1 MAMNVALFLSK
12 RLSLQQNDR
21 STSPGVVIAVTGIAL
36 SLIIMMISIAV
47 VTGFKKEITDKLLGF
62 NAPISLYAVDYSSA
76 DEPANKDIELNESLR
91 SQIQRVLPQAKPHIS
106 IMMPAIFKTD
116 SAFQGVMLRGLSDA
130 ERWHFAE
137 NNLEEGSL
145 PGSTDPDGIVISRIM
160 ASTLNLNPGDRI
172 LTHFLTGDR
181 MKTRK
186 YTVTGIYNSNFID
199 YDRSIAFIDIRPLQQ
214 LLRIDS
220 LSGSIIEID
229 GIDLKEVPQSA
240 GDLYNS
246 LMTMAVEQQSSIF
259 YQVDT
264 IYHNAS
270 TFFGWLDLLDTNV
283 WVILILMLCV
293 SSFTLIS
300 SLFIVMLQRVNTI
313 GLLKALGASNLLI
326 RNTFIFLAMKIVIK
340 GLIIGNA
347 IGISFLLIQH
357 YFQLIPL
364 DPDTYYLNYVP
375 VSINWLTIIL
385 LNLGVIIISWLVLIL
400 PSYFISHISPAKAIR
415 YE

>member
-1 MAMNVALFLSK
+1 MNVALFLSK
-12 RLSLQQNDR
+12 KLSLQQNDR
-21 STSPGVVIAVTGIAL
+21 STSPGVIIAVTGIAL

-62 NAPISLYAVDYSSA
+62 NAPISLYGVAYNSA
-76 DEPANKDIELNESLR
+76 DEPVNKEIELSESLR
-91 SQIQRVLPQAKPHIS
+91 SKIQSVLPQAEPHLS

-116 SAFQGVMLRGLSDA
+116 SAFQGVMLRGLDDTD
-130 ERWHFAE
+130 RWHFAAA
-137 NNLEEGSL
+137 NLEDGAL
-145 PGSTDPDGIVISRIM
+145 PDSSVSDGIVISRSI

-172 LTHFLTGDR
+172 LTHFLTGSR

-186 YTVTGIYNSNFID
+186 YTVAGIYNSNFAD

-214 LLRIDS
+214 LLGIDS
-220 LSGSIIEID
+220 LSGSIIDIE
-229 GIDLKEVPQSA
+229 GINLDDVPQSA
-240 GDLYNS
+240 PELYNA
-246 LMTMAVEQQSSIF
+246 LLTDAIEQQSSTF

-270 TFFGWLDLLDTNV
+270 VFFGWLDLLDTNV

-313 GLLKALGASNLLI
+313 GLLKALGSTNLLI
-326 RNTFIFLAMKIVIK
+326 RNTFIFLAMKIVIR
-340 GLIIGNA
+340 GLVIGNL
-347 IGISFLLIQH
+347 IGITALLLQY
-357 YFQLIPL
+357 YFHLLPL
-364 DPDTYYLNYVP
+364 DPETYYLNYVP
-375 VSINWLTIIL
+375 VSINWLIIL
-385 LNLGVIIISWLVLIL
+385 LLNIGVIFISWLVLIL

>member
-1 MAMNVALFLSK
+1 MNVALFLSK
-12 RLSLQQNDR
+12 KLSLQQNDR
-21 STSPGVVIAVTGIAL
+21 STSPGVIIAVTGIAL

-62 NAPISLYAVDYSSA
+62 NAPISLYGVAYNSA
-76 DEPANKDIELNESLR
+76 DEPVNKEIELSESLR
-91 SQIQRVLPQAKPHIS
+91 SKIQSVLPQAEPHLS

-116 SAFQGVMLRGLSDA
+116 SAFQGVMLRGLDDA
-130 ERWHFAE
+130 DRWRFAAA
-137 NNLEEGSL
+137 NLEDGAL
-145 PGSTDPDGIVISRIM
+145 PDSSVSDGIVISRSI

-172 LTHFLTGDR
+172 LTHFLTGSR

-186 YTVTGIYNSNFID
+186 YTVAGIYNSNFAD

-214 LLRIDS
+214 LLGIDS
-220 LSGSIIEID
+220 LSGSIIDIE
-229 GIDLKEVPQSA
+229 GINLDDVPQSA
-240 GDLYNS
+240 RELYNA
-246 LMTMAVEQQSSIF
+246 LMTDAIEQQSSTF

-270 TFFGWLDLLDTNV
+270 VFFGWLDLLDTNV

-313 GLLKALGASNLLI
+313 GLLKALGSTNLLI
-326 RNTFIFLAMKIVIK
+326 RNTFIFLAMKIVLR
-340 GLIIGNA
+340 GLMIGNL
-347 IGISFLLIQH
+347 IGITALLLQH
-357 YFQLIPL
+357 YFHLLPL
-364 DPDTYYLNYVP
+364 DPETYYLNYVP
-375 VSINWLTIIL
+375 VSINWLIIL
-385 LNLGVIIISWLVLIL
+385 LLNIGVIFISWLVLIL

>member
-1 MAMNVALFLSK
+1 MNVALFLSK
-12 RLSLQQNDR
+12 KLSLQQNDR
-21 STSPGVVIAVTGIAL
+21 STSPGVIIAVTGIAL

-62 NAPISLYAVDYSSA
+62 NAPISLYGVAYNSA
-76 DEPANKDIELNESLR
+76 DEPVNKEIELSEYLR
-91 SQIQRVLPQAKPHIS
+91 SKIQSVLPQAEPHLS

-116 SAFQGVMLRGLSDA
+116 SAFQGVMLRGLDDA
-130 ERWHFAE
+130 DRWRFAAA
-137 NNLEEGSL
+137 NLEDGAL
-145 PGSTDPDGIVISRIM
+145 PDSSVSDGIVISRSI

-172 LTHFLTGDR
+172 LTHFLTGSR

-186 YTVTGIYNSNFID
+186 YTVAGIYNSNFAD

-214 LLRIDS
+214 LLGIDS
-220 LSGSIIEID
+220 LSGSIIDIE
-229 GIDLKEVPQSA
+229 GINLDDVPQSA
-240 GDLYNS
+240 RELYNA
-246 LMTMAVEQQSSIF
+246 LMTDAIEQQSSTF

-270 TFFGWLDLLDTNV
+270 VFFGWLDLLDTNV

-313 GLLKALGASNLLI
+313 GLLKALGSTNLLI
-326 RNTFIFLAMKIVIK
+326 RNTFIFLAMKIVLR
-340 GLIIGNA
+340 GLMIGNL
-347 IGISFLLIQH
+347 IGITALLLQH
-357 YFQLIPL
+357 YFHLLPL
-364 DPDTYYLNYVP
+364 DPETYYLNYVP
-375 VSINWLTIIL
+375 VSINWLIIL
-385 LNLGVIIISWLVLIL
+385 LLNIGVIFISWLVLIL

>member
-1 MAMNVALFLSK
+1 MNVALFLSK
-12 RLSLQQNDR
+12 KLSLQQNDR
-21 STSPGVVIAVTGIAL
+21 STSPGVIIAVTGIAL

-62 NAPISLYAVDYSSA
+62 NAPISLYGVDYNSA
-76 DEPANKDIELNESLR
+76 DEPVNKEIELSESLR
-91 SQIQRVLPQAKPHIS
+91 SKIQSVLPQAEPHLS

-116 SAFQGVMLRGLSDA
+116 SAFQGVMLRGLDDA
-130 ERWHFAE
+130 DRWRFAAA
-137 NNLEEGSL
+137 NLEDGAL
-145 PGSTDPDGIVISRIM
+145 PDSSVSDGIVISRSI

-172 LTHFLTGDR
+172 LTHFLTGSH

-186 YTVTGIYNSNFID
+186 YTVAGIYNSNFAD

-214 LLRIDS
+214 LLGIDS
-220 LSGSIIEID
+220 LSGSIIDIE
-229 GIDLKEVPQSA
+229 GINLDDVPQSA
-240 GDLYNS
+240 RELYNA
-246 LMTMAVEQQSSIF
+246 LMTDAIEQQSSTF

-270 TFFGWLDLLDTNV
+270 VFFGWLDLLDTNV

-313 GLLKALGASNLLI
+313 GLLKALGSTNLLI
-326 RNTFIFLAMKIVIK
+326 RNTFIFLAMKIVLR
-340 GLIIGNA
+340 GLMIGNL
-347 IGISFLLIQH
+347 IGITALLLQH
-357 YFQLIPL
+357 YFHLLPL
-364 DPDTYYLNYVP
+364 DPETYYLNYVP
-375 VSINWLTIIL
+375 VSINWLIIL
-385 LNLGVIIISWLVLIL
+385 LLNIGVIFISWLILIL

>member
-1 MAMNVALFLSK
+1 MNVALFLSK
-12 RLSLQQNDR
+12 KLSLQQNDR
-21 STSPGVVIAVTGIAL
+21 STSPGVIIAVTGIAL

-62 NAPISLYAVDYSSA
+62 NAPISLYGVDYNSA
-76 DEPANKDIELNESLR
+76 DEPVNKEIELSESLR
-91 SQIQRVLPQAKPHIS
+91 SKIQSVLPQAEPHLS

-116 SAFQGVMLRGLSDA
+116 SAFQGVMLRGLDDA
-130 ERWHFAE
+130 DRWRFAAA
-137 NNLEEGSL
+137 NLEDGAL
-145 PGSTDPDGIVISRIM
+145 PDSSVSDGIVISRSI

-172 LTHFLTGDR
+172 LTHFLTGSR

-186 YTVTGIYNSNFID
+186 YTVAGIYNSNFAD

-214 LLRIDS
+214 LLGIDS
-220 LSGSIIEID
+220 LSGSIIDIE
-229 GIDLKEVPQSA
+229 GINLDDVPQSA
-240 GDLYNS
+240 RELYNA
-246 LMTMAVEQQSSIF
+246 LMTDAIEQQSSTF

-270 TFFGWLDLLDTNV
+270 VFFGWLDLLDTNV

-313 GLLKALGASNLLI
+313 GLLKALGSTNLLI
-326 RNTFIFLAMKIVIK
+326 RNTFIFLAMKIVLR
-340 GLIIGNA
+340 GLMIGNL
-347 IGISFLLIQH
+347 IGITALLLQH
-357 YFQLIPL
+357 YFHLLPL
-364 DPDTYYLNYVP
+364 DPETYYLNYVP
-375 VSINWLTIIL
+375 VSINWLIIL
-385 LNLGVIIISWLVLIL
+385 LLNIGVIFISWLVLIL

>member
-1 MAMNVALFLSK
+1 MNVALFLSK
-12 RLSLQQNDR
+12 KLSLQQNDR
-21 STSPGVVIAVTGIAL
+21 STSPGVIIAVTGIAL

-62 NAPISLYAVDYSSA
+62 NAPISLYGVAYNSA
-76 DEPANKDIELNESLR
+76 DEPVNKEIELSESLR
-91 SQIQRVLPQAKPHIS
+91 SKIQSVLPQAEPHLS

-116 SAFQGVMLRGLSDA
+116 SAFQGVMLRGLDDA
-130 ERWHFAE
+130 DRWRFAAA
-137 NNLEEGSL
+137 NLEDGAL
-145 PGSTDPDGIVISRIM
+145 PDSSVSDGIVISRSI

-172 LTHFLTGDR
+172 LTHFLTGSR

-186 YTVTGIYNSNFID
+186 YTVAGIYNSNFAD

-214 LLRIDS
+214 LLGIDS
-220 LSGSIIEID
+220 LSGSIIDIE
-229 GIDLKEVPQSA
+229 GINLDDVPQSA
-240 GDLYNS
+240 RELYNV
-246 LMTMAVEQQSSIF
+246 LMTDAIEQQSSTF

-270 TFFGWLDLLDTNV
+270 VFFGWLDLLDTNV

-313 GLLKALGASNLLI
+313 GLLKALGSTNLLI
-326 RNTFIFLAMKIVIK
+326 RNTFIFLAMKIVLR
-340 GLIIGNA
+340 GLMIGNL
-347 IGISFLLIQH
+347 IGITALLLQH
-357 YFQLIPL
+357 YFHLLPL
-364 DPDTYYLNYVP
+364 DPETYYLNYVP
-375 VSINWLTIIL
+375 VSINWLIIL
-385 LNLGVIIISWLVLIL
+385 LLNIGVIFISWLVLIL

>member
-1 MAMNVALFLSK
+1 MNVALFLSK
-12 RLSLQQNDR
+12 KLSLQQNDR
-21 STSPGVVIAVTGIAL
+21 STSPGVIIAVTGIAL

-62 NAPISLYAVDYSSA
+62 NAPISLYGVAYNSA
-76 DEPANKDIELNESLR
+76 DEPVNKEIELSESLC
-91 SQIQRVLPQAKPHIS
+91 SKIQSVLPQAEPHLS

-116 SAFQGVMLRGLSDA
+116 SAFQGVMLRGLDDA
-130 ERWHFAE
+130 DRWRFAAA
-137 NNLEEGSL
+137 NLEDGAL
-145 PGSTDPDGIVISRIM
+145 PDSSVSDGIVISRSI

-172 LTHFLTGDR
+172 LTHFLTGSR

-186 YTVTGIYNSNFID
+186 YTVAGIYNSNFAD

-214 LLRIDS
+214 LLGIDS
-220 LSGSIIEID
+220 LSGSIIDIE
-229 GIDLKEVPQSA
+229 GINLDDVPQSA
-240 GDLYNS
+240 RELYNA
-246 LMTMAVEQQSSIF
+246 LMTDAIEQQSSTF

-270 TFFGWLDLLDTNV
+270 VFFGWLDLLDTNV

-313 GLLKALGASNLLI
+313 GLLKALGSTNLLI
-326 RNTFIFLAMKIVIK
+326 RNTFIFLAMKIVLR
-340 GLIIGNA
+340 GLMIGNL
-347 IGISFLLIQH
+347 IGITALLLQH
-357 YFQLIPL
+357 YFHLLPL
-364 DPDTYYLNYVP
+364 DPETYYLNYVP
-375 VSINWLTIIL
+375 VSINWLIIL
-385 LNLGVIIISWLVLIL
+385 LLNIGVIFISWLVLIL